1 MTIADVYREYINEKG
16 YTEDEA
22 AGLCLGI
29 MTSGLIDASDEETY
43 SKLKQEFIAKQ
54 NESDDE
60 EVWRAESVDRNPDSW
75 M

>member
-1 MTIADVYREYINEKG
+1 MKISEIYKEYVRDGMNK
-16 YTEDEA
+16 DKA
-22 AGLCLGI
+22 AGICLGI

>member
-43 SKLKQEFIAKQ
+43 TRLKQEFINKQ
-54 NESDDE
+54 KNS
-60 EVWRAESVDRNPDSW
+60 
-75 M
+75 